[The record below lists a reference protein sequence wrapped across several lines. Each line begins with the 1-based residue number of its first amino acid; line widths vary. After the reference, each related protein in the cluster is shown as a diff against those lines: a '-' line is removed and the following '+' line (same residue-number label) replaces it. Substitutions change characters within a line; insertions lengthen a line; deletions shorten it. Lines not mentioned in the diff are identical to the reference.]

1 MLTVRQFPYG
11 QHFLMSICIQ
21 IIYLANRLQH
31 QVNAYLK
38 LFDTTTKASDRLC
51 KTTYAAAFAFAN
63 GLRSSMLNRDFSSLR
78 NDPKLAV
85 ATLLDPRFKTFG
97 FGNNFS
103 SGEEARQLLYRAA
116 ASIARPEQA
125 EVVERVT
132 TNGIWE
138 ELEHRKALAHVELQ
152 PTIEARIEVDMYLK
166 DDPLPMTSDA
176 SIKSDPLSWWQS
188 RRTRYPRLFCLAKQH
203 LVLMANSVPCE
214 RLFSKM
220 GLIITDRRCTLK
232 TEKAAMIAM
241 VASNLHC
248 LTL

>member
-1 MLTVRQFPYG
+1 MDLGTI
-11 QHFLMSICIQ
+11 FL
-21 IIYLANRLQH
+21 LER
-31 QVNAYLK
+31 
-38 LFDTTTKASDRLC
+38 R
-51 KTTYAAAFAFAN
+51 
-63 GLRSSMLNRDFSSLR
+63 G
-78 NDPKLAV
+78 
-85 ATLLDPRFKTFG
+85 
-97 FGNNFS
+97 
-103 SGEEARQLLYRAA
+103 ARQLLYRAA

-138 ELEHRKALAHVELQ
+138 RLEHRKALAHVELQ

>member
-1 MLTVRQFPYG
+1 MLDR
-11 QHFLMSICIQ
+11 
-21 IIYLANRLQH
+21 YLAVKTAVNVTIVELQLH
-31 QVNAYLK
+31 FIPLTPQECTQ

-63 GLRSSMLNRDFSSLR
+63 GLRSSMLNRDFSFLR

-188 RRTRYPRLFCLAKQH
+188 RRTRYEDEG
-203 LVLMANSVPCE
+203 NSE
-214 RLFSKM
+214 RVGS
-220 GLIITDRRCTLK
+220 
-232 TEKAAMIAM
+232 
-241 VASNLHC
+241 
-248 LTL
+248 